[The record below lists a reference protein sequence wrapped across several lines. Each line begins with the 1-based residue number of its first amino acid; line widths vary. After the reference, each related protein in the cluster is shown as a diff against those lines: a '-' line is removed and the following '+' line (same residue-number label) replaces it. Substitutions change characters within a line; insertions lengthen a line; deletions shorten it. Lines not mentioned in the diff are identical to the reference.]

1 MSPPALP
8 PPAPT
13 RRKTSSP
20 DPSGPR
26 RVPGWVRA
34 ASLAAALVGCGLF
47 VLTLS
52 RLDADSTL
60 AYARRLGLALPLVIA
75 PSVAWH
81 LLRTWGW
88 AVAFPAGT
96 RPSFTRLF
104 RVRLAADAISFFTV
118 RGPTGEPL
126 KVLLLA
132 DRVSAATTTASIVA
146 ERLAFA
152 LVSMAVAGIAAQ
164 FAVRRLRLSAA
175 WDLTFT
181 LLSVFV
187 VLGLGAF
194 ACLLIARHGSGAY
207 LGRLVDR
214 DGRSDRPRRPTAAR
228 VVAFVLEV
236 EAHMLAFLRGTRRR
250 LAVLTVLPIVCY
262 ALNAFEVWLV
272 FAVIGEPIDVT
283 SALVI
288 ETFVRLA
295 SVAGAAVPAGIGTLE
310 ASHLAVAGALGLAGG
325 GALALARRLRA
336 LLWAGLGLAL
346 YPRFATSGETRPRGR
361 RPGYRTRR

>member
-8 PPAPT
+8 PTAPT
-13 RRKTSSP
+13 RRKTSSTP
-20 DPSGPR
+20 PSAPR

-34 ASLAAALVGCGLF
+34 ASLVAVLVGCALF
-47 VLTLS
+47 AFTLA

-60 AYARRLGLALPLVIA
+60 AYARRLGLALPLVLA
-75 PSVAWH
+75 PSAIWH

-88 AVAFPAGT
+88 AVAFQGAT

-132 DRVSAATTTASIVA
+132 DRVSPATTTASIAA

-152 LVSMAVAGIAAQ
+152 LVSMAVAGIVAQ
-164 FAVRRLRLSAA
+164 FAVRKLQLTAA

-181 LLSVFV
+181 LLSVAV
-187 VLGLGAF
+187 VVGIGAF
-194 ACLLIARHGSGAY
+194 ALMARRGSGDY
-207 LGRLVDR
+207 LGKLVAR
-214 DGRSDRPRRPTAAR
+214 EGRSGEARGRRASQ
-228 VVAFVLEV
+228 VLAFVLEV
-236 EAHMLAFLRGTRRR
+236 EAHLLALLRGARRR
-250 LAVLTVLPIVCY
+250 LVVLTVLPVVCY
-262 ALNAFEVWLV
+262 SLNAFEVWLI
-272 FAVIGEPIDVT
+272 FTVIGEPIDVT

-310 ASHLAVAGALGLAGG
+310 ASHIAVATALGLSGG

-346 YPRFATSGETRPRGR
+346 YPRFGRVRATAPAGS
-361 RPGYRTRR
+361 